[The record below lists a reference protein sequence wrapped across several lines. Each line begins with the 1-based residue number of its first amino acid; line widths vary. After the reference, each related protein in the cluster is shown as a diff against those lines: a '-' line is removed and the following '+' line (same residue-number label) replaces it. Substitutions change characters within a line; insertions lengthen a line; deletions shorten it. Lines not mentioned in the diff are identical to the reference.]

1 MLCLGGED
9 REDYGGVLKLL
20 DVLLSPEAG
29 IAEKRQILQNDFD
42 IPMTETLEAEVQ
54 TMVDMEIVVD
64 HIASMQI
71 DNLNYDMG
79 TARSI
84 AQKQYHPDENEL
96 FYRTAE
102 LGKIPADEYVSSVL
116 RDDLTGI
123 LRDIREAHP
132 KKIEDGPDV
141 SPFAAIEEFQKR
153 FRLSSKERGVPRN
166 GQQRYI
172 WPHLESIMTV

>member
-1 MLCLGGED
+1 M
-9 REDYGGVLKLL
+9 
-20 DVLLSPEAG
+20 
-29 IAEKRQILQNDFD
+29 
-42 IPMTETLEAEVQ
+42 
-54 TMVDMEIVVD
+54 DMEIFVD

-71 DNLNYDMG
+71 DNLNYGMG
-79 TARSI
+79 VARGI
-84 AQKQYHPDENEL
+84 VQKQYNPDENEL

-132 KKIEDGPDV
+132 KKAEDGTDV

-153 FRLSSKERGVPRN
+153 FRLSSKENIVPRN

-172 WPHLESIMTV
+172 